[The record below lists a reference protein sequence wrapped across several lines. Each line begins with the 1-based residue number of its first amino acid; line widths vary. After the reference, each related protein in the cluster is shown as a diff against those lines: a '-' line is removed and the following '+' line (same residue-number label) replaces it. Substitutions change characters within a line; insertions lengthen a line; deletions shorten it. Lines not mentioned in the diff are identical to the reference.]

1 MFYWR
6 KKMVEKVDDT
16 KELKLEYPCNWKYKM
31 IIDKEHNA
39 KEIAGEVLK
48 DRVHSIKK
56 SQDSS
61 KGKYSSHSLE
71 VLVHSGDD
79 RKALYE
85 ALKKH
90 DKIKFVL

>member
-1 MFYWR
+1 MI
-6 KKMVEKVDDT
+6 VEKDD
-16 KELKLEYPCNWKYKM
+16 
-31 IIDKEHNA
+31 NA
-39 KEIAGEVLK
+39 KKIAKEVLK
-48 DRVHSIKK
+48 DRTHTIKK
-56 SQDSS
+56 SQNSS

-79 RKALYE
+79 RKALFD